1 MRVLQFI
8 TIVLIALELIPTGAH
23 FFELPNKMALS
34 RNQYFVVQQ
43 IYSGWAYFGVV
54 LIGAIIASCA
64 LAIALR
70 HRRPNFWYALAGFIL
85 ISATLAIFFTWTYP
99 ANLATNNWT
108 MIPGNWQQLRIQWEY
123 SHAANAVLTFGSLC
137 CVTAAIITTSNLTK
151 RI

>member
-1 MRVLQFI
+1 MGFFQFI
-8 TIVLIALELIPTGAH
+8 TITLIALELIPTGAH

-34 RNQYFVVQQ
+34 RDQYFVVQQ

-54 LIGAIIASCA
+54 LIGAIISSFA

-70 HRRPNFWYALAGFIL
+70 NRRPAFWYALAGFVL

-108 MIPGNWQQLRIQWEY
+108 MIPENWQQLRLQWEY
-123 SHAANAVLTFGSLC
+123 SHAANAVLTFAALC
-137 CVTAAIITTSNLTK
+137 SVTAGALKTCVLPT
-151 RI
+151 